1 MSNAHKILLVANES
15 TDKAAF
21 EKALSVKGFNVTS
34 AASGEDALW
43 ALDHDSYD
51 CVFIDAV
58 MRGMSGLEVAEEI
71 EVLGLGLPVVA
82 IAEASFN
89 ATVPSPGAVGVTE
102 FLRKPLTP
110 QQIADAALRVLHI
123 TDADLVPSPQ
133 AQGVEDAPAPTR
145 SNLILRIRNVIL
157 FLLAPIVGLVYLLSF
172 PVVGIGMV
180 VWSALKNKKAA
191 QASSLGPAMPV
202 ASSLLKTIA
211 MVPATFLVGVA
222 FALAGPI
229 FGIGVLLWFGFEAW
243 GKAGVK
249 AMSA

>member
-1 MSNAHKILLVANES
+1 MSNAHKILLVTNES
-15 TDKAAF
+15 ADKTVF
-21 EKALSVKGFNVTS
+21 EKALSAKGFDVTN

-43 ALDHDSYD
+43 MLEHDLFQ

-71 EVLGLGLPVVA
+71 EARGLDLPVVA
-82 IAEASFN
+82 MAEASFT

-110 QQIADAALRVLHI
+110 EQIADAALRVLHMSE
-123 TDADLVPSPQ
+123 ADLLASPQ
-133 AQGVEDAPAPTR
+133 GQGVEDAPAATG
-145 SNLILRIRNVIL
+145 SSLILRIRNVIL

-180 VWSALKNKKAA
+180 VWSALKKKRAA
-191 QASSLGPAMPV
+191 QTGPAVPVKSSLV
-202 ASSLLKTIA
+202 KTIA
-211 MVPATFLVGVA
+211 MVPATFLIGVV